1 MIITPIQDNI
11 IIKLPK
17 CEKEKKTS
25 SGIIISTAASQQEL
39 PERGIVIAIGEGR
52 TLNDGTKIKSEINID
67 DEVIFN
73 KFAGTKIQSEDEE
86 YLIVKENDILAII
99 K

>member
-17 CEKEKKTS
+17 
-25 SGIIISTAASQQEL
+25 
-39 PERGIVIAIGEGR
+39 
-52 TLNDGTKIKSEINID
+52 
-67 DEVIFN
+67 VIFN

-86 YLIVKENDILAII
+86 YLIVRENDILAII

>member
-11 IIKLPK
+11 IVNLPK
-17 CEKEKKTS
+17 YEKEKKTN
-25 SGIIISTAASQQEL
+25 SGIIISTSTSQQEL
-39 PERGIVIAIGEGR
+39 PERGIVVAIGEGR
-52 TLNDGTKIKSEINID
+52 TLNDGTKIKSEININ

-73 KFAGTKIQSEDEE
+73 KFAGTKIQSENEE
-86 YLIVKENDILAII
+86 YLIVRENDILAII